1 MCIEG
6 RSRNFKNIEPTIF
19 FPYILRSA
27 LKTCWNYRGQTVL
40 KFDFGTK
47 DVRPFLTLRLKVRPE
62 I

>member
-1 MCIEG
+1 M
-6 RSRNFKNIEPTIF
+6 SRNFQNIEPTIF
-19 FPYILRSA
+19 LSYILRSA

-47 DVRPFLTLRLKVRPE
+47 DGGPFLTLRFKVRPE